1 MSAHKGKQQS
11 KRNLRRMTKQELR
24 SKRFFKHEKL
34 TVSPVP
40 FLILTTRSIQFEIQ
54 LN

>member
-11 KRNLRRMTKQELR
+11 KRNLRRVTKQELR
-24 SKRFFKHEKL
+24 SKRFFKYDKL
-34 TVSPVP
+34 TVNPAP
-40 FLILTTRSIQFEIQ
+40 FLILTTESSQFEIQ